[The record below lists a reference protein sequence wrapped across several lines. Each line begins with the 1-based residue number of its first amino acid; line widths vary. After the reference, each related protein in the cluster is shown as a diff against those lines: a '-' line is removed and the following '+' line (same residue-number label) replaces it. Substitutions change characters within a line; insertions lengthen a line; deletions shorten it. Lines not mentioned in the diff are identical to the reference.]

1 MLLPDLFTFTF
12 LGPSAVLLSR
22 FLGVRIIL
30 ILSMPRSMLPK
41 TERLKPERTGVT
53 STVTRSNSVST
64 EPPALQT
71 HSNVTCTLARLM
83 DLLQTAWPPI
93 LLTTPAYN
101 GPVVYM
107 STSHYRTECNNT
119 KPRWHQANIILK
131 IKFTVFDTKCV
142 GNNALDGRR
151 RLFG

>member
-107 STSHYRTECNNT
+107 STSLRNRVQQHKTKLASSQYNT
-119 KPRWHQANIILK
+119 KDQIYC
-131 IKFTVFDTKCV
+131 F
-142 GNNALDGRR
+142 
-151 RLFG
+151 